1 MPSDQQRLSLLG
13 HTGAVLTVGTFDG
26 IHLGHRELLDHLC
39 HTAEVLAL
47 PAVVLTFEPHPLE
60 IVRPAGAPP
69 LLTTPEEK
77 IEALA
82 QAGPEHMVLL
92 RFDETL
98 SSYEPRRFVE
108 EILLA
113 HFNLEHLVIGYDH
126 AFGRG
131 RSGNAD
137 TLRRIG
143 SELGFG
149 VDVVG
154 PVTLGGEPISSS
166 SIRRALERG
175 DVVGAAGALG
185 RPYAITG
192 LVTRGDGRGRELGF
206 PTANLRIRDPRKLL
220 PREGIYAVQAELRD
234 RRLNGVLHLGP
245 RPTFDGAAPS
255 IEFFAFDFDGDLY
268 GQRLRIAF
276 CERIR
281 DIERFDSVDALV
293 SAMQSDSEAALRLF
307 AAGAGAC
314 GATASPLQSRA

>member
-1 MPSDQQRLSLLG
+1 MPNRRDGLSLLG
-13 HTGAVLTVGTFDG
+13 HKSAVLTVGTFDG

-39 HTAEVLAL
+39 QTAHAMDR

-60 IVRPAGAPP
+60 IVRPGGAPP

-82 QAGPEHMVLL
+82 QSGPQHMVLL
-92 RFDETL
+92 RFDEQL
-98 SSYEPRRFVE
+98 STYEPRRFVE
-108 EILLA
+108 EILLGR
-113 HFNLEHLVIGYDH
+113 FNLEHLVIGYDH

-143 SELGFG
+143 SDLGFG
-149 VDVVG
+149 VEVVG

-166 SIRRALERG
+166 GIRRALERG

-185 RPYAITG
+185 RPYSLSGTVG
-192 LVTRGDGRGRELGF
+192 RGDGRGRALGF
-206 PTANLRIRDPRKLL
+206 PTANLQILDPRKLL
-220 PREGIYAVQAELRD
+220 PCEGIYAVQAELRD
-234 RRLNGVLHLGP
+234 KRLNGLLHLGA
-245 RPTFDGAAPS
+245 RPTFPDAAPS
-255 IEFFAFDFDGDLY
+255 IEFYAFDFDGDLY
-268 GQRLRIAF
+268 GQRMRIAF

-281 DIERFDSVDALV
+281 GIERFDTVAELIA
-293 SAMQSDSEAALRLF
+293 AMQADTAAALELF

-314 GATASPLQSRA
+314 GASPTPLQSRA